1 MTTLQTAPQS
11 NQPAWQQR
19 VIAEASELHKPRVAM
34 TINKA
39 SAYKHTLEQWGRG
52 AVGLHSPIVLMA
64 SKSRCKATSP
74 LIALRQTITRFP
86 DFVV

>member
-64 SKSRCKATSP
+64 SNTQRCVASVVSRPSKTLLNSNKSS
-74 LIALRQTITRFP
+74 
-86 DFVV
+86 